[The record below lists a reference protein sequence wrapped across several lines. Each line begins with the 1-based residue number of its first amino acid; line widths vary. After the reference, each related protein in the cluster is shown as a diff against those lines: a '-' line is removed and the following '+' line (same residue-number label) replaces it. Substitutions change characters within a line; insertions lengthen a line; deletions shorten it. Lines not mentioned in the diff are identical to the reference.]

1 MIDATSEHL
10 EKIRVSKK
18 NGRGM
23 QLYLPIAELPLN
35 LFLLLGMGGAVGFI
49 SGLFGVGGGF
59 LLTPF
64 LIFIGVPAPVAVA
77 TSSVHIAASSVT
89 GAITYWRRQ
98 ALDIKLGAVLIAG
111 GLLGTV
117 AGVLFFNQM
126 RRLGHLEVVIT
137 LSYVTLL
144 MSVGGL
150 MFVESVGALVAKRRA
165 GGTAPVVTHQA
176 PPWHRN
182 LPWQITFHRSRLKI
196 SIIPVLVLGA
206 LIGFIGT
213 VLGIGGGFLVV
224 PALIYFFRIPTS
236 VVVGTSLFQILMTA
250 IAATILHGT
259 ISQAVDILLAMTLVV
274 GGVIGAQFG
283 VRTGQTLKG
292 EQFRLLLALLILAV
306 GIRFAYEIVGEP
318 RELFV
323 ITATEQER

>member
-1 MIDATSEHL
+1 
-10 EKIRVSKK
+10 
-18 NGRGM
+18 M

-35 LFLLLGMGGAVGFI
+35 LFLLLGMGCAVGFI

-64 LIFIGVPAPVAVA
+64 LIFVGVPAPVAVA

-89 GAITYWRRQ
+89 GALTYWRKQ

-111 GLLGTV
+111 GLIGTV
-117 AGVLFFNQM
+117 LGVLFFNQM

-137 LSYVTLL
+137 LSYVSLL
-144 MSVGGL
+144 MSVGCL
-150 MFVESVGALVAKRRA
+150 MFVESVGSFVSKRR
-165 GGTAPVVTHQA
+165 GGGVQTGSMPRLPAWHQK
-176 PPWHRN
+176 
-182 LPWQITFHRSRLKI
+182 LPFQIVFRRSRLKT

-206 LIGFIGT
+206 IIGFVGT

-224 PALIYFFRIPTS
+224 PALIYFFRVPTS
-236 VVVGTSLFQILMTA
+236 VVVGTSLFQILATM
-250 IAATILHGT
+250 IAATILHAT
-259 ISQAVDILLAMTLVV
+259 ISQAVDILLALTLVV

-292 EQFRLLLALLILAV
+292 EQFRMLLALLILAV

-318 RELFV
+318 QERFV
-323 ITATEQER
+323 ITAVEPER